1 MDWIVSLE
9 QYLHLQAAV
18 IELVGT
24 VLGYIGLG
32 LMKDGGF
39 FQMLSVTSIIFCA
52 LLSIPLL
59 RQRLR
64 CHHWLGMTVICGGIA
79 IKSIPAIR
87 DFINPDRIDVSKD
100 SIDNINR
107 VIK

>member
-1 MDWIVSLE
+1 MRLVLSVL
-9 QYLHLQAAV
+9 LQAAV

-59 RQRLR
+59 GQRLR
-64 CHHWLGMTVICGGIA
+64 CHHWLGMI
-79 IKSIPAIR
+79 
-87 DFINPDRIDVSKD
+87 
-100 SIDNINR
+100 
-107 VIK
+107 